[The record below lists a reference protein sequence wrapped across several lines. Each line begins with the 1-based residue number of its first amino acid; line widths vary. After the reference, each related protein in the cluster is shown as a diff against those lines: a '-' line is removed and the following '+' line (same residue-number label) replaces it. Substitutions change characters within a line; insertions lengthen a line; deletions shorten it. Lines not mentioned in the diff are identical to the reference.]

1 MKKST
6 ILGYLTPNNSR
17 AARGREHWG
26 HKAPWAL
33 RMREREAGAGASA
46 GAGRWARALGR
57 WALGRSVHGARC
69 AGARRSALA
78 VRGARCTVHGARCA
92 VRGARCT
99 VRGARALGARCAG
112 AGRSVRGR
120 WALGRSA
127 LGARCAVRGARCARA
142 SLALA
147 MLALARASRV
157 LLAAPWARG
166 QGKRPGARAQGAVG
180 GSDARAVVCRSRFRE
195 FSWESGQSKG
205 GWSQEG
211 STKST

>member
-17 AARGREHWG
+17 AARGREHWI

-92 VRGARCT
+92 GARCTVRGRWALGARALGARALGARCT
-99 VRGARALGARCAG
+99 VRGAR
-112 AGRSVRGR
+112 
-120 WALGRSA
+120 
-127 LGARCAVRGARCARA
+127 CAVRSRFARARYARARSRIARTACGSLGTGSRETSWSACPGSRRRQRCA
-142 SLALA
+142 S
-147 MLALARASRV
+147 SRV
-157 LLAAPWARG
+157 PFAISRIFMGVRAK
-166 QGKRPGARAQGAVG
+166 QGGLVTG
-180 GSDARAVVCRSRFRE
+180 GV
-195 FSWESGQSKG
+195 
-205 GWSQEG
+205 
-211 STKST
+211 